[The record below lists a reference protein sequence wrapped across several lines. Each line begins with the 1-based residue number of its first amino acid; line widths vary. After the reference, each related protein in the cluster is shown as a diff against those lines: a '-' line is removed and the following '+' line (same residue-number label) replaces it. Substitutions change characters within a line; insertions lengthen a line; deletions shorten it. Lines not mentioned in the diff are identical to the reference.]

1 MGSCPDRRAVPNAHA
16 GSTPSLRR
24 GGEQNSGGHRG
35 AHPDAAATAA
45 VEALRRGERTEENAR
60 VLHDLYHHRLRA
72 FFSRRVNSNQDVQD
86 LTQETFIKVYSN
98 IGRYRGES
106 RFSTWV
112 FAIARNVLLKWSAR
126 RRPEEAVTGD
136 AARDEDE
143 HAAADPGPEAVARD
157 RELRE
162 LLRRAID
169 VLPQRQR
176 QCMVLRVVHG
186 LKYQQIATV
195 MGISINSV
203 KAHLNQGRNR
213 LDELFSETVRAL
225 PGWLPDDRDGDGGG
239 RS

>member
-1 MGSCPDRRAVPNAHA
+1 M
-16 GSTPSLRR
+16 
-24 GGEQNSGGHRG
+24 
-35 AHPDAAATAA
+35 AA

-60 VLHDLYHHRLRA
+60 VLHDLFHHRLRA
-72 FFSRRVNSNQDVQD
+72 FFSGRVFSNQDVQD

-126 RRPEEAVTGD
+126 RRPEEAVVG
-136 AARDEDE
+136 
-143 HAAADPGPEAVARD
+143 AAAPDGAEPVADDPDPEAVASD

-162 LLRRAID
+162 LIRRTIE

-176 QCMVLRVVHG
+176 QCMVLRVVQG
-186 LKYQQIATV
+186 LKYEQIATV

-213 LDELFSETVRAL
+213 LEALFSETARAL
-225 PGWLPDDRDGDGGG
+225 PRWLPEDPGGRGGG